1 MKKLLLLMMLLTPT
15 LTLAELIPNKGDY
28 DPRIRVVDYNRLN
41 VVKIPTFYGVS
52 THIQFADDEIIK
64 HIAIGDDEAWI
75 TVDRENNL
83 FLKPKNKNADTNAT
97 VITNKRT
104 YQFALVVHHRSLK
117 DSTAWADKNLIFS
130 LSFRYPDEEVTKATA
145 ITSKETLKTRLDSIK
160 KGAKGNNLDYW
171 VAGSEEISPTAA
183 RDDGRFI
190 YLTFSNNRDMPA
202 IYAVNTEGKE
212 SLINT
217 HVIDGNTIV
226 IQRLVKQ
233 LMLRKGNAVASVIN
247 QSFDLNG
254 GLDNMTG
261 TVVPDVQRVIKGA
274 P

>member
-1 MKKLLLLMMLLTPT
+1 MRNLLLFLLLIPT
-15 LTLAELIPNKGDY
+15 LTLAELTPHKGQY
-28 DPRIRVVDYNRLN
+28 DPRVRVVDYNKLN
-41 VVKIPTFYGVS
+41 VVKIVTFYGVS
-52 THIQFADDEIIK
+52 THIQFANDETIK
-64 HIAIGDDEAWI
+64 DIAIGDDAAWI
-75 TVDRENNL
+75 IVNRENNL
-83 FLKPKNKNADTNAT
+83 FLKPKNKKADTNAT

-104 YQFALVVHHRSLK
+104 YQFALVVHNRRLK
-117 DSTAWADKNLIFS
+117 DATAWADQNLIFS
-130 LSFRYPDEEVTKATA
+130 LSFHYPDEEVTKTAA
-145 ITSKETLKTRLDSIK
+145 ITNKETLKARLDNIK
-160 KGAKGNNLDYW
+160 KGTKENNLDYW

-202 IYAVNTEGKE
+202 IYAVNVEGKE

-233 LMLRKGNAVASVIN
+233 LMLRKGNAVASVVN

-254 GLDNMTG
+254 GVDNMTG
-261 TVVPDVQRVIKGA
+261 TVVSDVERIIKGT